1 MSRKQQKT
9 PGRAGGGEGV
19 RGMENTS
26 NHWEQAGNRCLEQAV
41 RDFCIRVLSGNGHPQ
56 EVAILPQMLEY
67 LTNHEL
73 EIKSRQN

>member
-1 MSRKQQKT
+1 MNN
-9 PGRAGGGEGV
+9 GDV
-19 RGMENTS
+19 
-26 NHWEQAGNRCLEQAV
+26 CLEQSV

-73 EIKSRQN
+73 EKSRQN